1 MATTGSIF
9 AAWDAGIMPA
19 RIPATIQIII
29 AIKIIKGERKKGK
42 SIKELATLVRI
53 NTRSKPI
60 IPPIMQRKAD
70 SNKNSIKMTLLLAP
84 IAFLRPIWDVLS
96 LTVTNIIL
104 ATPNMPTINARAPI
118 AHPPILTLTKA
129 FSSDSLRSLISFK
142 AKLSS

>member
-9 AAWDAGIMPA
+9 AAWEAGIMPA

-60 IPPIMQRKAD
+60 IPPIMQRKAAHTANFD
-70 SNKNSIKMTLLLAP
+70 SNPL
-84 IAFLRPIWDVLS
+84 V
-96 LTVTNIIL
+96 
-104 ATPNMPTINARAPI
+104 
-118 AHPPILTLTKA
+118 
-129 FSSDSLRSLISFK
+129 
-142 AKLSS
+142 